1 MATAATSLAACS
13 DAVRARSESARE
25 QALLVDHRL
34 GGGRHAPGH
43 VAELGGGGGKIDGI
57 MLDLLADRRLAPQP
71 LLAVV
76 ARLDFGGEHV
86 VGAHGVPQH
95 GQRARYVADLVGAVG
110 LVHVDLGVARGEID
124 HLARDQLDRRG
135 NGGVHRRHGDAE
147 DQQGGKHRADGE
159 LDGERIR
166 RVMRERQHRE
176 GLSGADRARDHR
188 EVAQMH
194 DADIGRRAH
203 EHHQRQEQ
211 QLTHDQSGAKRK
223 IPHEEHPI
231 LWRNV

>member
-1 MATAATSLAACS
+1 
-13 DAVRARSESARE
+13 
-25 QALLVDHRL
+25 
-34 GGGRHAPGH
+34 
-43 VAELGGGGGKIDGI
+43 
-57 MLDLLADRRLAPQP
+57 MLDLFADRRLAPQP

-95 GQRARYVADLVGAVG
+95 GQRARNVADLVGAVG

-124 HLARDQLDRRG
+124 HLARNQFDRRG

-147 DQQGGKHRADGE
+147 DQQGGNHRADGE
-159 LDGERIR
+159 FDGERIR
-166 RVMRERQHRE
+166 RVMRDRQHHERPV
-176 GLSGADRARDHR
+176 GADHARGHR

-231 LWRNV
+231 PWRNV

>member
-1 MATAATSLAACS
+1 
-13 DAVRARSESARE
+13 
-25 QALLVDHRL
+25 
-34 GGGRHAPGH
+34 
-43 VAELGGGGGKIDGI
+43 

-86 VGAHGVPQH
+86 VGAHGVAEDS
-95 GQRARYVADLVGAVG
+95 QRARYVADLVGAVG

-124 HLARDQLDRRG
+124 HLPRDQLDRRG

-159 LDGERIR
+159 FGGERIR
-166 RVMRERQHRE
+166 RVMGDRQHSE
-176 GLSGADRARDHR
+176 GLGGADRARRSR

-194 DADIGRRAH
+194 DAGIGRRAH

-231 LWRNV
+231 PWRNV

>member
-1 MATAATSLAACS
+1 
-13 DAVRARSESARE
+13 
-25 QALLVDHRL
+25 
-34 GGGRHAPGH
+34 
-43 VAELGGGGGKIDGI
+43 

-86 VGAHGVPQH
+86 VGAHRVPQH
-95 GQRARYVADLVGAVG
+95 GQRARYVADFVGAVG

-124 HLARDQLDRRG
+124 HLPRDQLDRRG

-147 DQQGGKHRADGE
+147 DQQRGKHRADGE
-159 LDGERIR
+159 FGGERIR

-176 GLSGADRARDHR
+176 DLSGADRARDHR
-188 EVAQMH
+188 EAAQMH
-194 DADIGRRAH
+194 DAGIGRRAH

-211 QLTHDQSGAKRK
+211 QLAHDQSGAKRE
-223 IPHEEHPI
+223 IPHKDHSI
-231 LWRNV
+231 TR